1 MTNEHCAKAH
11 TWFIPGFI
19 AAALLMACGFAAAED
34 GVLLALNT
42 PAKPAIET
50 LASGLASQTTAQ
62 LDGAM
67 ETTDFDA
74 FSAVND
80 PLYREGSKEFLEQAI
95 KADGA
100 ASDKAALRD
109 APADVKGKAAVP
121 AVKAASPAARKAK
134 AARPVKA
141 DPVQTK
147 KAL

>member
-1 MTNEHCAKAH
+1 MC
-11 TWFIPGFI
+11 FIPGFI
-19 AAALLMACGFAAAED
+19 AAALFMACGFASAGD

-42 PAKPAIET
+42 PVKPAIET
-50 LASGLASQTTAQ
+50 LAPGLSEPATAQ
-62 LDGAM
+62 VSAGAI

-95 KADGA
+95 KADG
-100 ASDKAALRD
+100 DAALRD
-109 APADVKGKAAVP
+109 APADVKGKSAVP
-121 AVKAASPAARKAK
+121 AVKSPASPAARKAK
-134 AARPVKA
+134 SVKPVKA